1 MKEYDPMQD
10 FWSKFFPFL
19 FRQTP
24 ALIFM
29 SVVVAFMWM
38 EIGNVKAEGRAERVE
53 IRKEC
58 SASISEMRDEL
69 KHCVLQKD
77 ELIKENI
84 VLNRRVAAL
93 EARLK
98 R

>member
-1 MKEYDPMQD
+1 MKEYDPMQE
-10 FWSKFFPFL
+10 FWKGFFPFL

-29 SVVVAFMWM
+29 SVVVAAMWM
-38 EIGNVKAEGRAERVE
+38 EIGNVKAEGRAERLE

-58 SASISEMRDEL
+58 STSISEMRDEL
-69 KHCVLQKD
+69 RYCVQQKD
-77 ELIKENI
+77 TLIRENI
-84 VLNRRVAAL
+84 GLNRRVAAL
-93 EARLK
+93 EAKLK

>member
-1 MKEYDPMQD
+1 MESYDPMKQ
-10 FWSKFFPFL
+10 FWTRFFPFL

-38 EIGNVKAEGRAERVE
+38 EIGNVKAEGWAERVE

-58 SASISEMRDEL
+58 AGSISEMRDEL
-69 KHCVLQKD
+69 RHCVLQKD